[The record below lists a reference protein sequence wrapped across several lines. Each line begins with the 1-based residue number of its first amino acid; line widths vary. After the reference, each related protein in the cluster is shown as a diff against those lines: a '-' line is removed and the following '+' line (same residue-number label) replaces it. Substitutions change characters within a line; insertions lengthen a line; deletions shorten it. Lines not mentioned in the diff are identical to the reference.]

1 FKEIVDAAVD
11 RALTIEE
18 AEDEGEAD
26 RLRQEARSS
35 KASVCLGPPGT
46 GKTTV
51 IFSCID
57 RALAKGGKVLMAL
70 PTAQLSSRMKARYG
84 HKVDIDT
91 CHAAFG
97 LHESAEH
104 GEASLLS
111 MYSLIVVDE
120 LSQLDMVN
128 FEKILKL
135 WAAADRAPALAL
147 LGDRYQMA
155 GMGEQRPWH
164 GRLWNTLC
172 YRVALHK
179 MYRCKD
185 KVHAKL
191 LAVLRPPGPPT
202 VKGLRKLLKSKPD
215 TTILICTR
223 RGAAIVN
230 GAALKALFPH
240 YPPLA
245 TLPADVDSNPE
256 NCVRGKLKPAGE
268 LQPSAMPVYKGMKVY
283 LTRNARKDVD
293 FVHGM
298 EATVLKY
305 DDGTGGLLVRTTTG
319 FVVSIWPWT
328 DPDRGG
334 LVYYPVRPGYASTIL
349 KFQGA
354 ELPHVVVYLDAPK
367 VPAAAYTA
375 ISRVGYYNDFLLA
388 GIFTERDV
396 ISNSRFTSQALR
408 AQVARNIFQGFPFGA
423 TGAARAVHCAGSA
436 EHGACSLQLW
446 AATSHNRRR
455 RRCQNKLASTRP
467 CAVYHK

>member
-1 FKEIVDAAVD
+1 
-11 RALTIEE
+11 
-18 AEDEGEAD
+18 
-26 RLRQEARSS
+26 
-35 KASVCLGPPGT
+35 ASVCLGPPGT

-191 LAVLRPPGPPT
+191 LAVLRTGKPSA
-202 VKGLRKLLKSKPD
+202 KLLRQ
-215 TTILICTR
+215 LR
-223 RGAAIVN
+223 R
-230 GAALKALFPH
+230 KMALFPH

-408 AQVARNIFQGFPFGA
+408 AQGFHSEPLVRREQY
-423 TGAARAVHCAGSA
+423 TVLAA
-436 EHGACSLQLW
+436 Q
-446 AATSHNRRR
+446 
-455 RRCQNKLASTRP
+455 ST
-467 CAVYHK
+467 